1 MVKSSRAAT
10 SRTPEPR
17 VFDVGFSELA
27 LIGLIALLVLGPER
41 LPPLIRTTGRWLGRA
56 QRMVRELR
64 AQIDNDSSVRELSRF
79 ERSLKS
85 NDLAS
90 LADDKPPVTGAAAK
104 LDHLP

>member
-1 MVKSSRAAT
+1 
-10 SRTPEPR
+10 

-64 AQIDNDSSVRELSRF
+64 TQIDNDSSVRELSRF
-79 ERSLKS
+79 EQSLRS
-85 NDLAS
+85 NDLAR
-90 LADDKPPVTGAAAK
+90 LGDDNPPPAAPATN
-104 LDHLP
+104 LDQRS